1 MTVLKIIYKALVM
14 VQSLR
19 KVEELNGDREPLFSF
34 FKLLLFFNEVCVCA
48 CLFTLFMSPFLLLFT
63 YSLSLLRL
71 LSILF

>member
-14 VQSLR
+14 EHSLR
-19 KVEELNGDREPLFSF
+19 EVEELNGDREPLFSF

>member
-14 VQSLR
+14 GHSLR
-19 KVEELNGDREPLFSF
+19 KVEELNRDREPLFSY
-34 FKLLLFFNEVCVCA
+34 FKLLLLFNEACVCA

>member
-1 MTVLKIIYKALVM
+1 MEH
-14 VQSLR
+14 SLS
-19 KVEELNGDREPLFSF
+19 KVEELNGEREPLFPF
-34 FKLLLFFNEVCVCA
+34 FKLLFFFNEVCVYA

>member
-14 VQSLR
+14 EHSLR